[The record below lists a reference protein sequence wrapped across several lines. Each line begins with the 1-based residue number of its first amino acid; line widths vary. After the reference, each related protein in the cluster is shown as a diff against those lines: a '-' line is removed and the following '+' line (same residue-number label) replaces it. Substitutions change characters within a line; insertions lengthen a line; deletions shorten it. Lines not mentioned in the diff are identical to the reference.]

1 MRGGEARRG
10 EVRGEDMPGDAVR
23 SDASSPSPTS
33 WSSSWSSSWRPRKGV
48 AAEFHSNLGT
58 TGSFAWMSSDAQWKL
73 ITFGHTLPW
82 FSEDEG
88 YVPQLFHKP
97 SDPYEMR
104 NVAREN
110 PDVVAELTAQLESE
124 FGGSGS
130 LARIDRYQMEQ
141 NYRLFRSFFAD
152 VLSPSEL
159 LAEFKRV
166 FDGVSDEKIRDRVAA
181 WEDAMSTGGAAGRP
195 MRTAT
200 VGAFAQVEWV
210 GDRAEGPESEWS
222 IRVR

>member
-1 MRGGEARRG
+1 M
-10 EVRGEDMPGDAVR
+10 
-23 SDASSPSPTS
+23 
-33 WSSSWSSSWRPRKGV
+33 
-48 AAEFHSNLGT
+48 
-58 TGSFAWMSSDAQWKL
+58 
-73 ITFGHTLPW
+73 
-82 FSEDEG
+82 
-88 YVPQLFHKP
+88 
-97 SDPYEMR
+97 
-104 NVAREN
+104 
-110 PDVVAELTAQLESE
+110 
-124 FGGSGS
+124 
-130 LARIDRYQMEQ
+130 
-141 NYRLFRSFFAD
+141 
-152 VLSPSEL
+152 LSPSEL